1 MTLGHLVVAKAGF
14 LELAIH
20 VAGEDECPM
29 IHEQGKVAQDG
40 EAFMRKSFP
49 VALQSVAI
57 EPPSK
62 GRVAAKGA
70 GAGDGLKID
79 AGLSQGRVGFP
90 EAFGAP
96 EIRKSRIDTHAGTSR
111 YEKPIRAID
120 DIGCNLNV
128 F

>member
-40 EAFMRKSFP
+40 EAFMWEGFP
-49 VALQSVAI
+49 VALQPVAI
-57 EPPSK
+57 EPPGK
-62 GRVAAKGA
+62 GRVAPEGA

-90 EAFGAP
+90 KAFDAP
-96 EIRKSRIDTHAGTSR
+96 EIREARINPHASTSC
-111 YEKPIRAID
+111 YQQPVRAVD
-120 DIGCNLNV
+120 DIGCDLNV